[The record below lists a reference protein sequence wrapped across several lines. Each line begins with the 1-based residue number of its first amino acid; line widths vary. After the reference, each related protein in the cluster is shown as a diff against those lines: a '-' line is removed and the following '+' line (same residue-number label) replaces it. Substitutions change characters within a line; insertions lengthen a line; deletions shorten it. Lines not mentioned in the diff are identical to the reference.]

1 MEKHSID
8 GEIDFYKELEKSIC
22 ENDNS
27 LDENIC
33 LITKHPLVDNS
44 VKLNCCH
51 SFNYSSIYKDYLQ
64 QKMNSFN
71 VRDNKSLLKCPYC
84 RKIQKDMLPYYPELS
99 LKLIYGINTL
109 DIVYKLIKD
118 RHNKFVYANTI
129 NYFTGKCNF
138 VESSI
143 VDGTEHS
150 CSCLKTS
157 VILHGETQKTY
168 CFQHISL
175 AKKEYLYQ
183 EKEKKRALKKQ
194 ETVLKKEEEKKQK
207 ALKKEEEKKMKKLEQ
222 NINTIIGG
230 NPLVAKCDQI
240 LKSGKN
246 KGLQCSCNIFEN
258 GKCKKHSVKSTT

>member
-1 MEKHSID
+1 MD

-22 ENDNS
+22 ENNIP

-33 LITKHPLVDNS
+33 LITKYPLVDNY

-64 QKMNSFN
+64 QKMNDYNISN
-71 VRDNKSLLKCPYC
+71 NKSVLKCPYC
-84 RKIQKDMLPYYPELS
+84 RKIQKDMLPYYPESS
-99 LKLIYGINTL
+99 LKLIYGINTE
-109 DIVYKLIKD
+109 DVVYKLIKD

-129 NYFTGKCNF
+129 CYSTGKCNF
-138 VESSI
+138 VEISVI
-143 VDGTEHS
+143 DGLQNS
-150 CSCLKTS
+150 CGCLKTS
-157 VILHGETQKTY
+157 VILHNESQKTY

-175 AKKEYLYQ
+175 AKKAYLYQ

-194 ETVLKKEEEKKQK
+194 ETALKKEEDKKQR

-246 KGLQCSCNIFEN
+246 KGLQCSCKIFEN